1 MALSTTLAVQKCACV
16 PVVKNSAP
24 TVGTPL
30 KYVGF
35 GIPGGGA
42 GVLAAPSGLACP
54 VLAGPVLACCGLP
67 GRAAGRPWP
76 AGVALAIRAAVQ
88 NPRAPACA
96 GLATGCSTAWVA
108 AGPPAA
114 PMVDAPAVLPAAPMV
129 DAPAVLPAVARPA
142 VAVRAPVMAAALSL
156 ARCCRS
162 HVLICP
168 SWCVLPEEKVE
179 PSGIRYDVLWSEHV
193 CQGRTPW
200 RALLPLSNIRARALH
215 APAYRVHSQRYS
227 LKIHPVGIGAP
238 VGAPPASQQTHRGS
252 AAPDPARP

>member
-1 MALSTTLAVQKCACV
+1 MRCGEDQSDGALSTTLAVQKCACV

-42 GVLAAPSGLACP
+42 GVLAAPSGLAGP
-54 VLAGPVLACCGLP
+54 VLAGAVLAGPVLACPVLPCPVLPCPVLACCGLP

-88 NPRAPACA
+88 NPRAAACA

-114 PMVDAPAVLPAAPMV
+114 PMVDALAVPPAAPMV
-129 DAPAVLPAVARPA
+129 DALRAQCQPAVARPA

-162 HVLICP
+162 HVLICV
-168 SWCVLPEEKVE
+168 SCVC
-179 PSGIRYDVLWSEHV
+179 SGGK
-193 CQGRTPW
+193 CRT
-200 RALLPLSNIRARALH
+200 
-215 APAYRVHSQRYS
+215 
-227 LKIHPVGIGAP
+227 
-238 VGAPPASQQTHRGS
+238 
-252 AAPDPARP
+252 